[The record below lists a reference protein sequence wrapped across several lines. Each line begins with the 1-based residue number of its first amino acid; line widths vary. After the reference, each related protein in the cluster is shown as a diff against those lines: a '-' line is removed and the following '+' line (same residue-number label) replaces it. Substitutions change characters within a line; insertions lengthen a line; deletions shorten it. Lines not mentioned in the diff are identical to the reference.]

1 MQKQFNWSHRIES
14 DMQSIDWI
22 MRRDMDARLPN
33 RSYVDIQAM
42 ITKLISDVQTQTRE
56 DDRRERR

>member
-22 MRRDMDARLPN
+22 MRRDMDVRLPN
-33 RSYVDIQAM
+33 RSYADIYKMLTQ
-42 ITKLISDVQTQTRE
+42 LISDVQEQTRE